1 MFHSIKKLE
10 GYKIQATDGEVGKVY
25 DFYFDD
31 KEWVIRYL
39 IADTG
44 GWLTGRRV
52 LISPE
57 SLGKPNYEEEIFP
70 INLTKKQIENSPPIE
85 EDKPVTRQFEQDLI
99 VYYNWPAYWVGG
111 AGGQIPTPIPPVA
124 AEAQSQQEKELRDQE
139 KEEMDPNLKSERDI
153 LGYDIHA
160 SDGSI
165 GHIEDFIVDD
175 ANWKIRYAIIDTK
188 NWLPG
193 KKVIVAL
200 DWIEKIDWVE
210 RAVVVSHTK
219 EEIKNSPEY
228 DPDEGVQ
235 REFEEKLYSHYSRDR
250 YWL

>member
-1 MFHSIKKLE
+1 MLHSIKKLE

-57 SLGKPNYEEEIFP
+57 SLGKPNFNEEIFP
-70 INLTKKQIENSPPIE
+70 INLTKKQIEESPPIE

-111 AGGQIPTPIPPVA
+111 PGGQIPTPIPPLHRKLSRSRNKNCA
-124 AEAQSQQEKELRDQE
+124 SRK
-139 KEEMDPNLKSERDI
+139 KKS
-153 LGYDIHA
+153 
-160 SDGSI
+160 
-165 GHIEDFIVDD
+165 
-175 ANWKIRYAIIDTK
+175 WIRI
-188 NWLPG
+188 
-193 KKVIVAL
+193 
-200 DWIEKIDWVE
+200 
-210 RAVVVSHTK
+210 
-219 EEIKNSPEY
+219 
-228 DPDEGVQ
+228 
-235 REFEEKLYSHYSRDR
+235 
-250 YWL
+250 